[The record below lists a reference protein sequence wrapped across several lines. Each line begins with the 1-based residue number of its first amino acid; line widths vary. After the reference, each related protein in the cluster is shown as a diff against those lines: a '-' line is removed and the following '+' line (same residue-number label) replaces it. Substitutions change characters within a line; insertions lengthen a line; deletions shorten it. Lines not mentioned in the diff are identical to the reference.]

1 MSQIGLI
8 FDTTNIEDDVEKK
21 YDDLDM
27 WVRKIENIEASGKF
41 IQPRLYAD
49 IKTYVEQ
56 ALLYDFNML
65 IEEFKFFD

>member
-41 IQPRLYAD
+41 I
-49 IKTYVEQ
+49 
-56 ALLYDFNML
+56 
-65 IEEFKFFD
+65 